1 MNKKLKDMKGDELD
15 NLMKDLKHNFDPDT
29 VDELNK
35 ALVKEMRNKKVSEIL
50 DDMKEDLSSV
60 FERWERE
67 ERKLGRQNKINDLLN
82 DKSENTD
89 NNNGN

>member
-1 MNKKLKDMKGDELD
+1 MNKKLGDMTGDELD

-50 DDMKEDLSSV
+50 DDMKEDLSGV
-60 FERWERE
+60 YERWERE